1 MKKNNDIL
9 NNSESIPDKDIIY
22 VGTLTEDLKENA
34 EIKKL
39 REKFVTSEEDDAL
52 SENRIEDQEEQNEI
66 HNNFF
71 DNQPIENKREIKPAK
86 Y

>member
-1 MKKNNDIL
+1 MKNN
-9 NNSESIPDKDIIY
+9 NNTATTHDPIMDNDIIY
-22 VGTLTEDLKENA
+22 LGNSA
-34 EIKKL
+34 ESFEEHSEESQTKKL

-71 DNQPIENKREIKPAK
+71 DNQPK
-86 Y
+86 